1 MKAMDNIAASTAADT
16 TDMKIGDDN
25 VGNKMLQVK
34 KKRKKS
40 EIYKS
45 IIIVFTVLWIC
56 FN

>member
-34 KKRKKS
+34 KKRKNPKF
-40 EIYKS
+40 IKA
-45 IIIVFTVLWIC
+45 
-56 FN
+56 

>member
-25 VGNKMLQVK
+25 VGNKMLQVRK
-34 KKRKKS
+34 QKKS
-40 EIYKS
+40 EVYNS

-56 FN
+56 ST

>member
-34 KKRKKS
+34 KKS
-40 EIYKS
+40 EVYKS
-45 IIIVFTVLWIC
+45 TIIVFTVLWIC